1 MSTYPRTYDFIHADS
16 VFTLYQ
22 GKCKPEEILLEM
34 DRILRPGGGVII
46 RDDVDVLIKVKELT
60 KGLEWEGRIADHEK
74 GPHEREKI
82 YYAVKQYWTVPA
94 PYEDKNNTSALS

>member
-22 GKCKPEEILLEM
+22 DKCEPEVILLEM

-46 RDDVDVLIKVKELT
+46 REDVDVLIKVKELT
-60 KGLEWEGRIADHEK
+60 KGLQWKGRIADHEK
-74 GPHEREKI
+74 GPHERVKI

-94 PYEDKNNTSALS
+94 PEEDKNNVSGLS